1 MQVVFEGATM
11 DAIVAEVRTWLE
23 EQAAGVG
30 PVQETDEARRERE
43 VREVLAA
50 IKGPDTRRLVHEL
63 AEAAI
68 QGKGIRFDDALKA
81 RYGKTSG
88 TSFAG
93 IVGAANKVTRRVA
106 NRDLIAR
113 DTALGGWRL
122 DPLDAAI
129 VLATWRP
136 GASAGTS
143 ATPDRPA
150 GIDISRARRA

>member
-1 MQVVFEGATM
+1 M
-11 DAIVAEVRTWLE
+11 
-23 EQAAGVG
+23 
-30 PVQETDEARRERE
+30 
-43 VREVLAA
+43 LAA

-68 QGKGIRFDDALKA
+68 QGEGIRFDEALKS

-106 NRDLIAR
+106 KRDLIAR

-129 VLATWRP
+129 VLAVWP
-136 GASAGTS
+136 SGASAGTS
-143 ATPDRPA
+143 ATPPRPA
-150 GIDISRARRA
+150 GIDLSRARRA